1 MLEKIQETIAQNQL
15 FLPTH
20 KLLVA
25 VSGGADS
32 MILAYI
38 LTKQAY
44 NISIIHCNFQLRGEE
59 SDAEEEHVKTFAE
72 KNNLPFFCKKLDTHA
87 IVEAT
92 NESIQVVARNLR
104 YTFFE
109 EIMAKENYDFCAL
122 AHHADDQAE
131 TLFMSLL
138 KGNSPQIWKAIP
150 IKRGKYVRPLLHIRK
165 AEILEMAAQ
174 INLPFCTDSSNLK
187 NDYSRNFTRNV
198 VFPALSQLNVA
209 FVNHLLAKND
219 LYTQQT
225 DFIHL
230 LLQKYISAENELYFA
245 PFVQDLGK
253 DFLPLLIRF
262 FCQKKAI
269 SGYLIQEI
277 CDLQDSISGKYV
289 NISGG
294 KMLRTRT
301 GLAFI
306 SAKKESISPQS
317 YALQQGDTSI
327 FWGEYQL
334 IFTFPLAEKVDFSA
348 TKNGEVFYI
357 DTEKTLFPLQ
367 IRSYQEGDKMMPLG
381 MHNYKKISDIMIDK
395 KYTFQQKQTA
405 FVITDATGE
414 IIALSGFRVSEKVK
428 MQENSRAI
436 LKVCVLAI

>member
-1 MLEKIQETIAQNQL
+1 
-15 FLPTH
+15 
-20 KLLVA
+20 
-25 VSGGADS
+25 
-32 MILAYI
+32 
-38 LTKQAY
+38 
-44 NISIIHCNFQLRGEE
+44 
-59 SDAEEEHVKTFAE
+59 
-72 KNNLPFFCKKLDTHA
+72 
-87 IVEAT
+87 
-92 NESIQVVARNLR
+92 LR
-104 YTFFE
+104 YAFFE

-138 KGNSPQIWKAIP
+138 KGNSPQIWKAMP

-219 LYTQQT
+219 LYTQQI

-230 LLQKYISAENELYFA
+230 LLQKYISTENELHFA
-245 PFVQDLGK
+245 PFVQDFSE

-262 FCQKKAI
+262 FCQKKDI

-277 CDLQDSISGKYV
+277 CDLQGSISGKYV

-294 KMLRTRT
+294 KILRTRT

-306 SAKKESISPQS
+306 SAEKEPLSPQS
-317 YALQQGDTSI
+317 YELKQEKISI
-327 FWGEYQL
+327 FFGENEL
-334 IFTFPLAEKVDFSA
+334 IFTFPLDEKVDFSA
-348 TKNGEVFYI
+348 TKNGKVFYI
-357 DTEKTLFPLQ
+357 DTKKTLFPLQ
-367 IRSYQEGDKMMPLG
+367 IRSYHSGDKMMPLG

-395 KYTFQQKQTA
+395 KYSFQQKQVA
-405 FVITDATGE
+405 FVITDAAGE

-428 MQENSRAI
+428 MQENSQAI
-436 LKVCVLAI
+436 LKLLVVEPVETPIT